1 MRIVFNFCKI
11 DPALCFLV
19 SATMESILETSEQT
33 ALINVFQFPFLTD
46 TECQSMTSTI
56 LENRY
61 RFPHDGSMQKH
72 TVDATSILGDILYTR
87 ILKDLQPTI
96 NMLFDFNQPQTY
108 SLYTAHA
115 IIYSASGEGEKALS
129 LHVDDSDITINL
141 TLHTSKLS
149 GSELSFTNTTEYGND
164 FCLKNLDKMRQKID
178 NTFTV
183 TQIRTTVGNC
193 ILHRGSHPHSTT
205 GIYTGERIALILW
218 LKKNCAQIDI
228 SCAK

>member
-1 MRIVFNFCKI
+1 
-11 DPALCFLV
+11 
-19 SATMESILETSEQT
+19 
-33 ALINVFQFPFLTD
+33 
-46 TECQSMTSTI
+46 MTQTI
-56 LENRY
+56 LENRH
-61 RFPHDGSMQKH
+61 RFPHGGSMQKH

-96 NMLFDFNQPQTY
+96 NMLFDFNQPQAY

-141 TLHTSKLS
+141 TLYASKLS
-149 GSELSFTNTTEYGND
+149 GSELSFTNATEYGND
-164 FCLKNLDKMRQKID
+164 FCLKNLDKMRQKIN

-183 TQIRTTVGNC
+183 TQIKTTVGNC

-218 LKKNCAQIDI
+218 LKRNGAQIDT
-228 SCAK
+228 SCPK